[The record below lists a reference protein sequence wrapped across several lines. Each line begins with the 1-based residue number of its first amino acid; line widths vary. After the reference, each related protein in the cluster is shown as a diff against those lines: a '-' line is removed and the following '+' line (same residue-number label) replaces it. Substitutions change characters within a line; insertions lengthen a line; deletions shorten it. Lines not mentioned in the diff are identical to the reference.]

1 MKRKVNRV
9 GQNTLTVS
17 LPTRWAK
24 KQGIKQGDEID
35 VVENK
40 NSIALSIGD
49 AVDALNS
56 KTLDLDEPNL
66 HHLRTVIAS
75 MYKTGYD
82 EIILRFKA
90 PPKIEQVNKIANT
103 FTGLEVVSHENN
115 SITIKS
121 FLKTGQEE
129 LENLIIK
136 MFQIIKLIA
145 SKIEKYWE
153 KIDHKEIQSIV
164 KENVIKLR
172 DHCLRIIHSTKYE
185 GDKSYDYYEFVTIL
199 EKIAGEL
206 LHVSSYIS
214 TQKPKRSRLTKE
226 FVSLLDGVYNCY
238 LKKDFNMT
246 NKLWIKIR
254 QKSESM
260 YGDSNIAG
268 TSKENGSG
276 VAIHFYNM
284 MMLFRHLSSRLVSI
298 NS

>member
-17 LPTRWAK
+17 LPARWVK
-24 KQGIKQGDEID
+24 KHGIKQGDEIEL
-35 VVENK
+35 VENK
-40 NSIALSIGD
+40 GSIVISVEDNIEL
-49 AVDALNS
+49 LNS
-56 KTLDLDEPNL
+56 KTLNLDEPNL

-82 EIILRFKA
+82 EVVLKFKT

-121 FLKTGQEE
+121 FLKTGDRE

-136 MFQIIKLIA
+136 MFQIVKLIA
-145 SKIEKYWE
+145 SKIEKNWE
-153 KIDHKEIQSIV
+153 NINHKEIQSIV
-164 KENVIKLR
+164 KENIIKLR
-172 DHCLRIIHSTKYE
+172 DHCLRIIHSTKYN

-206 LHVSSYIS
+206 LHISSYIS

-226 FVSLLDGVYNCY
+226 FISLLDEVYNCY

-260 YGDSNIAG
+260 YGDSNIAD
-268 TSKENGSG
+268 TSKENGPG
-276 VAIHFYNM
+276 VATHFYNM
-284 MMLFRHLSSRLVSI
+284 MMLFRHLSSRLVCI